1 MRYMRRC
8 GLPPIPYLHLLFTTS
23 SIFSTVLK
31 IVISIETISRA
42 LVSAGADIW
51 LPPAEAGVPERL
63 VITVQGQQHIFAI
76 RRQRRAP
83 YPNELARLDHDA
95 ELLGKFGNPLLIAD
109 HVTRRTGEQL
119 SALGW
124 SWADSE
130 GNMDIRAR
138 GLLVKQRQPTRKK
151 RGTSPSL
158 PLGPSSLRLIR
169 WLASRPSQTWRT
181 SEMAAHAGVSA
192 STASQ
197 VMRRL
202 ASQELADRASRG
214 QWHVNASLLLSQ
226 FLRDY
231 AGPGGESRYFFFAGH
246 VAQAT
251 RELVKLPVQ
260 TEFAV
265 SGDVG
270 ADLYAPWRAPTHTII
285 YASRWFEIPPM
296 AGLVAADSLGSA
308 NVILVVPED
317 ETIFPSQ
324 PVIERAPGGWRVP
337 LAHPTQ
343 IMWDLTQLG
352 GEDRLEALRPI
363 QERLGVHG

>member
-1 MRYMRRC
+1 
-8 GLPPIPYLHLLFTTS
+8 
-23 SIFSTVLK
+23 VLK

-169 WLASRPSQTWRT
+169 WLASRPSRTWQT

-214 QWHVNASLLLSQ
+214 QWHVDTSLLLSQ

-231 AGPGGESRYFFFAGH
+231 KGPGGESRYFFFAGH
-246 VAQAT
+246 VVQAT
-251 RELVKLPVQ
+251 RELVNLAQ
-260 TEFAV
+260 AEFAI

-352 GEDRLEALRPI
+352 GEDRFEALRPI